1 MFPSDFI
8 YLTLTSKFV
17 TDIFVRK
24 TCLLHQWKQIGQAL
38 NSSLATK
45 KKIKNTHNL

>member
-45 KKIKNTHNL
+45 KKN